1 MSVTSFLRFCAT
13 GFGALPSNSIVAQ
26 RNKTSGAVSIVK
38 AILNFEMTDLVFA
51 AIVTVMG
58 FAMATMRVKPII
70 LEELDKT
77 SLVANS

>member
-1 MSVTSFLRFCAT
+1 MSVPRFLRFCAS
-13 GFGALPSNSIVAQ
+13 GFGALPSNSIFAQ

-38 AILNFEMTDLVFA
+38 AILTFEMTDLVFA

-58 FAMATMRVKPII
+58 LAMATMTVKPII